1 LNAGATSHGG
11 DPSWLRA
18 LIAVA
23 WIGSG
28 ASYLTLPPSPDQF
41 EFAYMGW
48 RMLEGDAPYRD
59 FIDMNFPGGM
69 WLQALST
76 GIFGHHLWSWH
87 ALDFLLV
94 LASAWPLSRLVEQAG
109 GRTARSILLVLYP
122 MLYASL
128 PQWVAGQADT
138 SGGQFLLGCLACHAA
153 AYASGRLRL
162 QLGTGVLLA
171 LAILNKPTLGVLGAL
186 LPLIALLARQPGR
199 LVVKHTAV
207 AALASVGALLFAL
220 VAVLLQGATLTDL
233 EEAVWIYNIETQFV
247 DKAGFVELTT
257 TFATVHFVWWH
268 FIAVGGLATAAYVL
282 GFRRSSLPAT
292 SLVALWVAGVLSYF
306 VQSKWY
312 QYHLAACYLALAGLV
327 CLGLGRVLSAWPASA
342 RFRWVP
348 VGLVAIVFL
357 ATLKKLH
364 VNYSTLPEL
373 VRGDRRAHFA
383 RFVEGNSLTVADA
396 LDLVELARATVAPN
410 ESLYVF
416 GSASSVNFLSAR
428 VQPTRFFYAPVI
440 QNATPPLP
448 MARQWVRLFA
458 NDLARAMPRLCVVER
473 ADLKW
478 LRGHGEPEKVL
489 RRFLEAHYRPTDPP
503 RRDAAYVLYARR

>member
-138 SGGQFLLGCLACHAA
+138 SGSSC
-153 AYASGRLRL
+153 S
-162 QLGTGVLLA
+162 
-171 LAILNKPTLGVLGAL
+171 
-186 LPLIALLARQPGR
+186 
-199 LVVKHTAV
+199 V
-207 AALASVGALLFAL
+207 AWL
-220 VAVLLQGATLTDL
+220 
-233 EEAVWIYNIETQFV
+233 
-247 DKAGFVELTT
+247 
-257 TFATVHFVWWH
+257 
-268 FIAVGGLATAAYVL
+268 
-282 GFRRSSLPAT
+282 
-292 SLVALWVAGVLSYF
+292 
-306 VQSKWY
+306 
-312 QYHLAACYLALAGLV
+312 
-327 CLGLGRVLSAWPASA
+327 
-342 RFRWVP
+342 
-348 VGLVAIVFL
+348 
-357 ATLKKLH
+357 
-364 VNYSTLPEL
+364 
-373 VRGDRRAHFA
+373 
-383 RFVEGNSLTVADA
+383 
-396 LDLVELARATVAPN
+396 
-410 ESLYVF
+410 
-416 GSASSVNFLSAR
+416 
-428 VQPTRFFYAPVI
+428 
-440 QNATPPLP
+440 ATPPP
-448 MARQWVRLFA
+448 T
-458 NDLARAMPRLCVVER
+458 
-473 ADLKW
+473 
-478 LRGHGEPEKVL
+478 LRGDSVYSSGRACSSPSRSSTN
-489 RRFLEAHYRPTDPP
+489 RRWGFSAHCCR
-503 RRDAAYVLYARR
+503 